1 MIFYIKCMN
10 ISFFEDKPLVKD
22 LDFKN
27 EFIEKISKWKPDE
40 LINLLI
46 YGGNANGKTTQIYAL
61 LASIFDKKVYDLK
74 NVTFEEDRKVMNYK
88 ASIYHIEVDPLQLGS
103 NDRFFIQSFLKL
115 YTETRNIGL
124 DIPKI
129 VLFKNANLLS
139 KYAQMQLRKIIES
152 SSITSR
158 FIFEVGNISDFAK
171 PLLSRCL
178 MIKIKVPKLNE
189 LILCIKKFCYN
200 KGYEIDEKTIY
211 EIINDSN
218 KIMTTLNLK
227 KVFGFLRYYLL
238 TNKKF
243 NLLYYDIFY
252 EILNFINAKKI
263 SFVTLQKI
271 RDYINEM
278 YINLISMN
286 ELLIFLYNEISKK
299 YKNNIFFQEKLL
311 EITIVCDIRL
321 KKGNKECLHLELYIV
336 SIIDLIQNLP

>member
-1 MIFYIKCMN
+1 MN
-10 ISFFEDKPLVKD
+10 ISFFEDKPLVED

-27 EFIEKISKWKPDE
+27 DFIEKISKWKPDE

-61 LASIFDKKVYDLK
+61 LATIFDKKVYDLK
-74 NVTFEEDRKVMNYK
+74 NATFEEDRKVMNYK
-88 ASIYHIEVDPLQLGS
+88 ASIYHIEIDPLQLGS
-103 NDRFFIQSFLKL
+103 NDRLFIQSFLKL
-115 YTETRNIGL
+115 YIETRNVGL
-124 DIPKI
+124 NIPKI
-129 VLFKNANLLS
+129 ILFKNANLLS

-152 SSITSR
+152 SSITAR
-158 FIFEVGNISDFAK
+158 FIFEIGSISDFSK

-178 MIKIKVPKLNE
+178 MIKIKVPKIDEVNK
-189 LILCIKKFCYN
+189 CIKKFCLK
-200 KGYEIDEKTIY
+200 KGYEIDEKIIN

-218 KIMTTLNLK
+218 KIFLTLNLK

-243 NLLYYDIFY
+243 SLLYYEIFY

-286 ELLIFLYNEISKK
+286 ELLIFLYNEMSKN
-299 YKNNIFFQEKLL
+299 YKNNYFFQEKLL
-311 EITIVCDIRL
+311 EITILCDNRL

>member
-1 MIFYIKCMN
+1 MN
-10 ISFFEDKPLVKD
+10 ISFFEDKPLVED

-74 NVTFEEDRKVMNYK
+74 NIIFEENRKVMNYK
-88 ASIYHIEVDPLQLGS
+88 SSIYHIEIDPLQLGS

-139 KYAQMQLRKIIES
+139 KYAQMQLRKIIETS
-152 SSITSR
+152 SFTSR
-158 FIFEVGNISDFAK
+158 FIFEVASVSEFSI
-171 PLLSRCL
+171 PLTSRCL
-178 MIKIKVPKLNE
+178 MIKIKNPKIDE
-189 LILCIKKFCYN
+189 LTSCIKNFCLK
-200 KGYEIDEKTIY
+200 KGYNIDEKIIN

-227 KVFGFLRYYLL
+227 KVFGFLKYYLL
-238 TNKKF
+238 TNKRF

-271 RDYINEM
+271 RDYINDM

-286 ELLIFLYNEISKK
+286 ELLFFIYNEMSNH
-299 YKNNIFFQEKLL
+299 YKNNNFFQIKLL
-311 EITIVCDIRL
+311 EITILCDNRL
-321 KKGNKECLHLELYIV
+321 KKGNKDCLHLELYIV
-336 SIIDLIQNLP
+336 SIIDLIQNLH